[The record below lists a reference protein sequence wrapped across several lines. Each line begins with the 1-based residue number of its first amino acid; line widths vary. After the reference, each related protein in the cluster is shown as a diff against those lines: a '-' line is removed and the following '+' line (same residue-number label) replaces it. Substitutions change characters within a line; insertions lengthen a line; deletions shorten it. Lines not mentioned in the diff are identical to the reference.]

1 MTSDS
6 GCRCDMAR
14 AFSVASASSQT
25 IAGWPASRAAAFIRA
40 SSIAAGSI
48 VNATPAASSIR
59 ARAVLAEARISRSA
73 FAAMA
78 PHIELV
84 DRRGGLLDRTARHI
98 DDRPVMLGKDAA
110 RLAHL
115 GSDRL
120 DVGVVG
126 GFVMIEHAEP
136 VTA

>member
-1 MTSDS
+1 MTSDL

-14 AFSVASASSQT
+14 AFSVASARAHA
-25 IAGWPASRAAAFIRA
+25 IAVCPASRAAVFIRA

-48 VNATPAASSIR
+48 MNAIPAASSIR
-59 ARAVLAEARISRSA
+59 ARAVLAEASISGSG
-73 FAAMA
+73 FAAMT

-84 DRRGGLLDRTARHI
+84 DCRGGLLDRTPRHV
-98 DDRPVMLGKDAA
+98 DNRPVMLGEDAA

-115 GSDRL
+115 AADGL

-126 GFVMIEHAEP
+126 GFVMVEHAEP
-136 VTA
+136 VAA